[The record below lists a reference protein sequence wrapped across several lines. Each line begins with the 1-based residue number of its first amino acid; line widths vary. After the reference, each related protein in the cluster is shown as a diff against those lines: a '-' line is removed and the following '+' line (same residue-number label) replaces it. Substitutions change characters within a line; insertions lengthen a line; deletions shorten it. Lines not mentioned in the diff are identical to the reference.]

1 MDRWKTYLC
10 LCSFCVETTNQTII
24 CKGNHP
30 KLAEPWNGWI
40 LKMKPDATNVYKP
53 AILKSC
59 HVGYIKFQSTLPP
72 HHQQF
77 IRHIAKPP
85 MRVVGEWCSDN
96 FHSRR
101 SPIIQSSPFLGI
113 LITANL
119 MRKYMVSWNSIINT
133 KHVSTGGKNMDMT
146 KTSKQSTHV
155 EFPPCLS
162 AARP

>member
-40 LKMKPDATNVYKP
+40 LKMKPDATHVYKP

-72 HHQQF
+72 HHRQF
-77 IRHIAKPP
+77 IGRIAKPP
-85 MRVVGEWCSDN
+85 MRVVGEWSSWDN
-96 FHSRR
+96 F
-101 SPIIQSSPFLGI
+101 QSKKSHHTIFAVPRGFNHCESDAKIRGL
-113 LITANL
+113 L
-119 MRKYMVSWNSIINT
+119 
-133 KHVSTGGKNMDMT
+133 
-146 KTSKQSTHV
+146 KQYHQHQACFNRWK
-155 EFPPCLS
+155 EHGHDKDK
-162 AARP
+162 